1 MPGSA
6 DKVCPSCADP
16 LIVGNA
22 VFAGA
27 AISAVTSPVSADVA
41 DAAPAVFVAVTTTT
55 IVEPTS
61 DPSNVYDELVAPP
74 MAEHVPELQL
84 PHW

>member
-1 MPGSA
+1 
-6 DKVCPSCADP
+6 
-16 LIVGNA
+16 

-27 AISAVTSPVSADVA
+27 TTDAVTTPVSAELA

-55 IVEPTS
+55 IVDPTS
-61 DPSNVYDELVAPP
+61 DPSTVYDELVAPP